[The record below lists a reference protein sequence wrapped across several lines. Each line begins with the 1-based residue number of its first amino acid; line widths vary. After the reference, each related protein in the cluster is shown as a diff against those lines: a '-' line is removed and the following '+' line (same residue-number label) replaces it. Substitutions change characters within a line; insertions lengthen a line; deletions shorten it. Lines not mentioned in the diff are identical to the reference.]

1 MRELLATVAERKWL
15 ILGVASIV
23 ALLALFWTLRQPKIF
38 EAECTLE
45 YDPTPPRPLGAEVHD
60 VADPVGSYWASVEY
74 FRTQNEILQSR
85 SVAERAVRELGLHRD
100 PGFVGVPE
108 EERDGWRG
116 ISVELAADRLRSR
129 LAVEQEQE
137 TRIVTVSFRD
147 EDPERA
153 QLVVNT
159 IVDGYLEKL
168 LEDRLGTTVS
178 ALAWL
183 QEQLDDL
190 KGELEGSE
198 LALHQFK
205 RDNNILSVS
214 LEDRQNIIANDI
226 RQFSQALTETRAR
239 RIELQARLGVLRRAT
254 EDPEIAST
262 VLEQNET
269 LGTLRTE
276 LQRLQSQR
284 ASENVS
290 RGTNHPM
297 VRELTAQIE
306 VLEEKIAEEIARVT
320 ASVAGDLA
328 EVRRTE
334 TGLGQALQE
343 ANERGLDLNL
353 LEIEYTR
360 LHRERE
366 NSSELHELLLQRTA
380 QTNLTKAMRV
390 DHVRVV
396 DEALL
401 PTRPVSPKL
410 SLNLAAG
417 TFLGL
422 VLGIVI
428 ALGIDHMDRTI
439 RAPSDI
445 ESTGLTVLGVV
456 PAAAEEGAARKR
468 KRRRRVAGP
477 MTDRDLIAYSH
488 PMSSIAEHC
497 RAIRTNLTFMSP
509 EKPFEV
515 LVVTSPGPR
524 EGKTTFATN
533 LAITLAQAGDRV
545 LLIDTDLRRPR
556 IHKTFHTSLERGVTS
571 ILVGEH
577 SLSDAVQETEIG
589 GLDVLV
595 AGPVPP
601 NPSEL
606 LHVTRFR
613 DLLAEARRRYD
624 RVILDSPPVGAV
636 TDAAIIAPR
645 VDATVVVVR
654 GQQTHKEE
662 LRLAVRQLRDVG
674 ARIAGVVLNDL
685 DVSRRSYGYGGYYY
699 QRKGYYSSRDDEPNE
714 LHETA

>member
-1 MRELLATVAERKWL
+1 
-15 ILGVASIV
+15 
-23 ALLALFWTLRQPKIF
+23 
-38 EAECTLE
+38 
-45 YDPTPPRPLGAEVHD
+45 
-60 VADPVGSYWASVEY
+60 
-74 FRTQNEILQSR
+74 
-85 SVAERAVRELGLHRD
+85 
-100 PGFVGVPE
+100 
-108 EERDGWRG
+108 
-116 ISVELAADRLRSR
+116 
-129 LAVEQEQE
+129 
-137 TRIVTVSFRD
+137 
-147 EDPERA
+147 
-153 QLVVNT
+153 
-159 IVDGYLEKL
+159 
-168 LEDRLGTTVS
+168 
-178 ALAWL
+178 
-183 QEQLDDL
+183 
-190 KGELEGSE
+190 
-198 LALHQFK
+198 
-205 RDNNILSVS
+205 
-214 LEDRQNIIANDI
+214 
-226 RQFSQALTETRAR
+226 
-239 RIELQARLGVLRRAT
+239 
-254 EDPEIAST
+254 
-262 VLEQNET
+262 
-269 LGTLRTE
+269 
-276 LQRLQSQR
+276 
-284 ASENVS
+284 
-290 RGTNHPM
+290 
-297 VRELTAQIE
+297 
-306 VLEEKIAEEIARVT
+306 
-320 ASVAGDLA
+320 
-328 EVRRTE
+328 
-334 TGLGQALQE
+334 
-343 ANERGLDLNL
+343 
-353 LEIEYTR
+353 
-360 LHRERE
+360 
-366 NSSELHELLLQRTA
+366 
-380 QTNLTKAMRV
+380 
-390 DHVRVV
+390 
-396 DEALL
+396 
-401 PTRPVSPKL
+401 
-410 SLNLAAG
+410 
-417 TFLGL
+417 
-422 VLGIVI
+422 
-428 ALGIDHMDRTI
+428 
-439 RAPSDI
+439 
-445 ESTGLTVLGVV
+445 
-456 PAAAEEGAARKR
+456 
-468 KRRRRVAGP
+468 